1 MALNSK
7 SQTSSVATSTS
18 GEGSK
23 YTESW
28 LPVKNIINGMI
39 QTDDGYY
46 VTGVKVLP
54 KNIFIL
60 DEGMQN
66 NVLYSMGNF
75 YNTLDYEF
83 WLLIADRPVDI
94 DVYLAQLQVLY
105 NQTTNAQARKLIMQ
119 DLNKANM
126 FTSYEYNVV
135 DTEYYILFRE
145 KNLEI
150 VQKRIHNLISGLA
163 GAGLQSVQTSNSDLR
178 MILDNYLNDGVTT
191 QFKAVM

>member
-7 SQTSSVATSTS
+7 STGTSSSQ
-18 GEGSK
+18 GENGK
-23 YTESW
+23 YSENW
-28 LPVKNIINGMI
+28 LPIKNIINGMI
-39 QTDDGYY
+39 QTEDGYY

-54 KNIFIL
+54 RNIFIL

-145 KNLEI
+145 KNMEI

-191 QFKAVM
+191 QFRAVM

>member
-7 SQTSSVATSTS
+7 SQTSSVTTSSS

-28 LPVKNIINGMI
+28 LPVKNIVNGMI

-145 KNLEI
+145 KNMEI

>member
-7 SQTSSVATSTS
+7 SQTNSVTASSS

-28 LPVKNIINGMI
+28 LPVKNIVNGMI

-145 KNLEI
+145 KNMEI

>member
-150 VQKRIHNLISGLA
+150 VQKRIHNFQAEIQERILLLEMLLGIS
-163 GAGLQSVQTSNSDLR
+163 
-178 MILDNYLNDGVTT
+178 
-191 QFKAVM
+191 F

>member
-7 SQTSSVATSTS
+7 SQTSSVTTSSS

-23 YTESW
+23 YTENW
-28 LPVKNIINGMI
+28 LPVKNIVNGMI

-145 KNLEI
+145 KNMEI

>member
-28 LPVKNIINGMI
+28 LPVKNIVNGMI

-145 KNLEI
+145 KNMEI

>member
-145 KNLEI
+145 KNMEI